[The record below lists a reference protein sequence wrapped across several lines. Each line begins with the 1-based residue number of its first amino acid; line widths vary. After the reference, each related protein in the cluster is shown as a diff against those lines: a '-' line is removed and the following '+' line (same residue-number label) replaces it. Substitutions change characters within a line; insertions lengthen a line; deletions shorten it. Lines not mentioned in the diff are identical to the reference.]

1 MADNANIHNDENW
14 SAAGVVGMFDSA
26 LLSRTRRK
34 HRWLAFYVCL
44 FMSVALGIP
53 LRLTWQKLE
62 DSRRQTLIEE
72 FSSRRA
78 GLNDLANDKN
88 PAVVAQLEKADQLRQ
103 QATTGSAGESVTVLR
118 EALKRL
124 GDAAAIDQKIEQIR
138 PLLNPLGE
146 TLSPTGTQEEGS
158 PWLLSSAVIE
168 QRLRELQKRHA
179 QIVTYLDQAESAR
192 AERLLA
198 ELLRDVGQ
206 LQRDNVSAM
215 HTETARRNW
224 LRLQTKIPERL
235 LTHAAWPAISRA
247 GKDAE
252 AGWDAGEWSNSKLL
266 YLGAAEDL
274 ERFLN
279 SESTPEEKAQLL
291 QTDAEAIVRLETE
304 KADLQQQIA
313 ALRQEKVK
321 LGEQLSATN
330 EQRLSAETE
339 VAALT
344 EERDSLREAEVVAT
358 AELEKLRRLEAELAQ
373 ANTAL
378 HEAQDSVPQL
388 TLAKTMAEESLQGT
402 EAKLS
407 AKASEINTHRKA
419 ASNEDEN
426 TALVQL
432 SASLV
437 AIDSKLA
444 AAVSQKDDATAV
456 KLAREQLAD
465 ALSEYDAAM
474 QLKQQAIAEKYLP
487 TSSRVNAIDLTLAQ
501 AETTLRSGL
510 KIVDERFA
518 GQLEQLQVVINKA
531 EIRYQ
536 TLLNEVAPDNEAA
549 TVLKQQMDGLRSQQ
563 SRLATAHDRHAG
575 KSTPVAADL
584 VTICRSEV
592 QNLLAQQ
599 RTVEFERLKASGKV
613 PVAAGIE
620 VVPIAAGTFTMGE
633 GTNAREATIDKP
645 FYAGR
650 YEVTVGQVL
659 TWLNSSGVVFKNEW
673 IDLSSSFCPVKK
685 GGSKFEL
692 NKSSEFGN
700 SLDQPM
706 VEVTWSGAGAFC
718 EWCSKQDPRFTY
730 RLPTEIEWEYLARAG
745 STTAYPWG
753 DSCNGIEANV
763 DGTDPHGTT
772 TEGPSLKKTTMAGSY
787 SPNAWGIFD
796 TVGNVWEWCE
806 NNDNTSRTSPLLRG
820 GAWYFFPIDAR
831 SSNRLERPPDYTSH
845 SIGFRVVAE

>member
-34 HRWLAFYVCL
+34 HRWLAFYLCL
-44 FMSVALGIP
+44 FVSLALGIP

-88 PAVVAQLEKADQLRQ
+88 PAVVAQLEKANQLRH
-103 QATTGSAGESVTVLR
+103 QATTGSAGESVTVLH

-192 AERLLA
+192 AERMLA

-224 LRLQTKIPERL
+224 LKLQTKIPERL

-279 SESTPEEKAQLL
+279 SESTPAEKAELL

-313 ALRQEKVK
+313 ALREEKAK

-330 EQRLSAETE
+330 EQRLSAEAE
-339 VAALT
+339 VASLAK
-344 EERDSLREAEVVAT
+344 ERDHLRQAEAAAT
-358 AELEKLRRLEAELAQ
+358 AELEKLQRLEAELAQ

-378 HEAQDSVPQL
+378 HEAQDSVTQL
-388 TLAKTMAEESLQGT
+388 TLAKSMAEESLQNT
-402 EAKLS
+402 EPKLS
-407 AKASEINTHRKA
+407 AKASEINTHRTTT
-419 ASNEDEN
+419 SNGDESN
-426 TALVQL
+426 VLVQL

-437 AIDSKLA
+437 AIDSRLA
-444 AAVSQKDDATAV
+444 AAGSEKDDATAV
-456 KLAREQLAD
+456 RLAREQLAD
-465 ALSEYDAAM
+465 ALSDYDAAM

-518 GQLEQLQVVINKA
+518 IQFEQLQVVINKA
-531 EIRYQ
+531 EVRFQ
-536 TLLNEVAPDNEAA
+536 TLLNEVAPDNEEA

-563 SRLATAHDRHAG
+563 SRLAAAHDRHAG
-575 KSTPVAADL
+575 KSTPVTTDL

-599 RTVEFERLKASGKV
+599 RTIEFERLKASGKA

-620 VVPIAAGTFTMGE
+620 MVPIAAGTFTMGE
-633 GTNAREATIDKP
+633 GTTAREATIDKP
-645 FYAGR
+645 FYAGK
-650 YEVTVGQVL
+650 YEVTIGQVL
-659 TWLNSSGVVFKNEW
+659 TWLNSSGVVFNNEW

-692 NKSSEFGN
+692 NTGTQFGN
-700 SLDQPM
+700 SQDQPM
-706 VEVTWSGAGAFC
+706 VEVSWSGARAFC
-718 EWCSKQDPRFTY
+718 EWCRKQDPRFTY

-772 TEGPSLKKTTMAGSY
+772 TEGPFLKKTTTAGSY

-806 NNDNTSRTSPLLRG
+806 NNDETSRTSPLLRG

-831 SSNRLERPPDYTSH
+831 SSNRLERPPDYRSH
-845 SIGFRVVAE
+845 STGFRVVAE